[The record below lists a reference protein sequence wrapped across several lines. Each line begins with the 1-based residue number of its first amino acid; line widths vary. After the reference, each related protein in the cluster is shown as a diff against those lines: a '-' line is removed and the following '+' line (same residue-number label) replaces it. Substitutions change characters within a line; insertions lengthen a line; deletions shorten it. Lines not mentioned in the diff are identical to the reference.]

1 MKVQKGFWE
10 WNNLYRFEHRK
21 GKEFVKMN
29 VFKNLYCYR
38 ELLKTSVKKEVRSKY
53 KNSFLGVVWSFLNP
67 LLQIVVYAI
76 IFSLILKNKQ
86 EHYAIFLCSGI
97 IPWTFFSVAI
107 NKSAFTMIENGNI
120 IKKVYFPRE
129 IIPISVVTAETI
141 NFLIS
146 TIIILGFVIL
156 GGIGVTKYILFYPFI
171 LIAQYLVILSIS
183 LVVSA
188 ICVYFRDLQHFI
200 GIILQLLFYAAPI
213 VYAQDSIP
221 KEYQWILKYNP
232 MTYIINA
239 YRDIFYYQKA
249 TELKPLMLLIIV
261 GSIACLAG
269 YKFFYKLQRGFA
281 EQL

>member
-1 MKVQKGFWE
+1 M
-10 WNNLYRFEHRK
+10 NL
-21 GKEFVKMN
+21 
-29 VFKNLYCYR
+29 FKNLYNYR

-86 EHYAIFLCSGI
+86 ENYAIFLCCGI
-97 IPWTFFSVAI
+97 IPWTFFSIAI
-107 NKSAFTMIENGNI
+107 NRSAFIMIENGNI

-129 IIPISVVTAETI
+129 IIPISVVLAETI

-146 TIIILGFVIL
+146 TLIILGFVII
-156 GGIGVTKYILFYPFI
+156 GGIGITKYLLLYPII
-171 LIAQYLVILSIS
+171 LIAQYLVIIPIAFI
-183 LVVSA
+183 VSSV
-188 ICVYFRDLQHFI
+188 CVYFRDLQHFI
-200 GIILQLLFYAAPI
+200 GIILQLLFYATPI
-213 VYAQDSIP
+213 IYSQDSIP
-221 KEYQWILKYNP
+221 SEYQWILKINP

-249 TELKPLMLLIIV
+249 FDILPLIILLFIGIV
-261 GSIACLAG
+261 TSYVG
-269 YKFFYKLQRGFA
+269 YKIFYKLQKGFA

>member
-1 MKVQKGFWE
+1 M
-10 WNNLYRFEHRK
+10 NL
-21 GKEFVKMN
+21 
-29 VFKNLYCYR
+29 FKNLYNYR

-86 EHYAIFLCSGI
+86 ENYAIFLCCGI
-97 IPWTFFSVAI
+97 IPWTFFSIAI
-107 NKSAFTMIENGNI
+107 NRSAFIMIENGNI

-129 IIPISVVTAETI
+129 IIPISVVLAETI

-146 TIIILGFVIL
+146 TLIILGFVII
-156 GGIGVTKYILFYPFI
+156 GGIGITKYLLLYPII
-171 LIAQYLVILSIS
+171 LIAQYLVIIPIAFI
-183 LVVSA
+183 VSSV
-188 ICVYFRDLQHFI
+188 CVYFRDLQHFI
-200 GIILQLLFYAAPI
+200 GIILQLLFYATPI
-213 VYAQDSIP
+213 IYSQDSIP
-221 KEYQWILKYNP
+221 SEYQWILKINP

-249 TELKPLMLLIIV
+249 FEILPLIILLFIGIV
-261 GSIACLAG
+261 TSYVG
-269 YKFFYKLQRGFA
+269 YKIFYKLQKGFA

>member
-1 MKVQKGFWE
+1 M
-10 WNNLYRFEHRK
+10 NL
-21 GKEFVKMN
+21 
-29 VFKNLYCYR
+29 FKNLYNYR

-86 EHYAIFLCSGI
+86 ENYAIFLCCGI
-97 IPWTFFSVAI
+97 IPWTFFSIAI
-107 NKSAFTMIENGNI
+107 NRSAFIMIENGNI
-120 IKKVYFPRE
+120 IKKVHFPRE
-129 IIPISVVTAETI
+129 IIPISVVLAETI

-146 TIIILGFVIL
+146 TLIILGFVII
-156 GGIGVTKYILFYPFI
+156 GGIGITKYLLLYPII
-171 LIAQYLVILSIS
+171 LIAQYLVIISIAF
-183 LVVSA
+183 VVSS

-200 GIILQLLFYAAPI
+200 GIILQLLFYATPI
-213 VYAQDSIP
+213 VYSQDSIP
-221 KEYQWILKYNP
+221 GEYQWILKINP

-249 TELKPLMLLIIV
+249 FEILPLIILLFIGIV
-261 GSIACLAG
+261 TSYVG
-269 YKFFYKLQRGFA
+269 YKIFYKLQKGFA